1 MAMNSNSES
10 KNNDCNLPMMVCV
23 MLSGFWFYNT
33 KHVVMLI
40 SARRIIC
47 LSHTCCIHVYMLAK
61 SKNDP
66 VMRWFLGMMTVHVQ
80 LILLAC
86 GAKTMNFIYTWLL
99 CTTPNRKNRH
109 IFCITFFI
117 FPTNCMLSSIAND
130 IYMMSVHICIYIT
143 DICTISFNA
152 KFNRRCWDTST

>member
-47 LSHTCCIHVYMLAK
+47 LSHTCCIHVYILAK
-61 SKNDP
+61 SKNDSCNAL
-66 VMRWFLGMMTVHVQ
+66 VSRHDDGTRTINTTCLWRQNNELHLYMTTVHNPKQ
-80 LILLAC
+80 KKQTYLLY
-86 GAKTMNFIYTWLL
+86 NVF
-99 CTTPNRKNRH
+99 
-109 IFCITFFI
+109 
-117 FPTNCMLSSIAND
+117 
-130 IYMMSVHICIYIT
+130 YIS
-143 DICTISFNA
+143 DELHA
-152 KFNRRCWDTST
+152 KFNR